1 MTGGV
6 LVTAGN
12 KRIGRAISLTLAKA
26 GYHIYLHHH
35 DSADEAENTR
45 RELPSAEVIQCD
57 LGNFSAVEKMME
69 ELATRD
75 IPLRHVV
82 NNASLFTDNCA
93 KDFDEET
100 FTAHMNVNLR
110 GPLQLARGLHHCL
123 EKNEGQD
130 KGSVVNILDS
140 KVFALNADFFTY
152 SLSKYAL
159 FGATEMLAQALS
171 PTVRV
176 NGVAPGLTMIAEKQS
191 AENFNLASHMNF
203 VGEPLKVQ
211 DLADTVLHLIR
222 TTSLNGCVIPV
233 DGGQKMMNF
242 TRDVVAV
249 AEGILSRS

>member
-1 MTGGV
+1 MTHGV

-12 KRIGRAISLTLAKA
+12 KRIGRAISLTLARA

-35 DSADEAENTR
+35 DSATEAEETLK
-45 RELPSAEVIQCD
+45 ELPSGDVVQCD
-57 LGNFSAVEKMME
+57 LGDFAAVDRMMDD
-69 ELATRD
+69 LAARD
-75 IPLRHVV
+75 IPLCHVV
-82 NNASLFTDNCA
+82 NNASLFTDNSA
-93 KDFDEET
+93 ENFDEAT
-100 FTAHMNVNLR
+100 FDAHMNVNLR
-110 GPLQLARGLHHCL
+110 GPLQIARALHRTV
-123 EKNEGQD
+123 QD

-171 PTVRV
+171 PKVRV
-176 NGVAPGLTMIAEKQS
+176 NGVAPGLTMIAQKQS
-191 AENFNLASHMNF
+191 PENFELASHLNF

-249 AEGILSRS
+249 AEGILSKSKA